1 MAIRICRWEEWK
13 PVPRK
18 TLIVCVYAELVDRK
32 ERERERE
39 RVRKKKNEGMKMA
52 DCPVPER
59 LAVAGF

>member
-1 MAIRICRWEEWK
+1 M
-13 PVPRK
+13 PRK